1 MASAMAKYGKFYW
14 CVKSRLAEDDEIY
27 VVADEV
33 QTLSDGSL
41 VFFHI
46 PTIGP
51 RTINL
56 AISRGNWQAVNM
68 VDGSALAIDRWKGEL
83 PAACGRSMKTL
94 AAHRRCR
101 RSSDVFVVR

>member
-41 VFFHI
+41 VFFTVPLPGRAPSTWRSHEE
-46 PTIGP
+46 IGRP
-51 RTINL
+51 
-56 AISRGNWQAVNM
+56 
-68 VDGSALAIDRWKGEL
+68 
-83 PAACGRSMKTL
+83 
-94 AAHRRCR
+94 
-101 RSSDVFVVR
+101 